1 MQGRQDRSRPEDE
14 EGFQGMVING
24 GENYET

>member
-1 MQGRQDRSRPEDE
+1 MQGDQSGSGPEDE

>member
-1 MQGRQDRSRPEDE
+1 MQGCQSGSGPEDE
-14 EGFQGMVING
+14 GSLQNMVING